1 MSTSIVTVST
11 TPAHDNAGSGS
22 NEPDEPG
29 SSPWRGAEKNS
40 SSPASDEPP
49 PAEPS
54 SQHADIDLIGAPMLR
69 AHVDS
74 VDQWTSTLRALLHHL
89 DLDESLADAP
99 RVSRLGIRFVDD
111 AAMSRFHVQFS
122 GVEGTTDVL
131 TFDASE
137 SSDSAEVDLI
147 VCVDV
152 AAREARQRQ
161 HSVGEELLLYTL
173 HGVLHCLGHD
183 DHTDHEYQAMHD
195 AEDRI
200 LSAAGINAR
209 FADHN
214 NEAGKEDSSL

>member
-29 SSPWRGAEKNS
+29 SSPWRGEEKATS
-40 SSPASDEPP
+40 TAASDEPP

-54 SQHADIDLIGAPMLR
+54 SEHADIDLIGAAILR
-69 AHVDS
+69 PHVES
-74 VDQWTSTLRALLHHL
+74 IEQWTATLRTILHHL
-89 DLDESLADAP
+89 DQDQSLTRAP
-99 RVSRLGIRFVDD
+99 HVARLGIRFVDD
-111 AAMSRFHVQFS
+111 DAMSDFHVQFS
-122 GVEGTTDVL
+122 GIEGTTDVL

-137 SSDSAEVDLI
+137 APDSAEIDLI

-152 AAREARQRQ
+152 AAREATQRQ
-161 HSVGEELLLYTL
+161 HPVREELLLYTL
-173 HGVLHCLGHD
+173 HGILHCLGHD

-200 LSAAGINAR
+200 LTAAGIAAR
-209 FADHN
+209 FADHRPTTHQ
-214 NEAGKEDSSL
+214 EDSSS